1 MSATTGPNLW
11 TCRWNWCAQV
21 FEHAPDLL
29 AHLKTEHFTRI
40 LRVEK
45 KDWDIYLRSNEGQSG
60 MTDSLLQGIPTQSSE
75 STQPNASMENE
86 SPHSERAQ
94 FIQDRRRTPDQPPE
108 LSQPENDSAIESQP
122 EPATDSG
129 QGSPSRGSPIPAE
142 ELYTPP
148 PKRGRS
154 FADCDAASSPITT
167 PMASPLPP
175 TPPLHSRVV
184 DAINFAASKKFPS
197 LPLPRRNPP
206 QLHKSPTPL
215 PLPRRTGRVPA
226 PLSSQESSA
235 FSASH
240 SANVSVDSSTSAQ
253 DVETQLTE
261 DVASPTPSPAAAR
274 AGSPQK
280 QTAVQ
285 SQSYPIDPYPP
296 LQTQVPYVDQDYRTD
311 EDSAERRF
319 SSGNMVIPTESSSP
333 LRPMSQN
340 HTQPEP
346 EPPATQANFAS
357 RFNSGCLSLRLDSE
371 PPDAM
376 DVDEGLWLPL
386 QLQTQAAYLS
396 Q

>member
-11 TCRWNWCAQV
+11 ACRWNWCAQV

-29 AHLKTEHFTRI
+29 DHLKTEHFTRI

-75 STQPNASMENE
+75 FTQPNAPTENE
-86 SPHSERAQ
+86 SLQSERAQ
-94 FIQDRRRTPDQPPE
+94 STQDRRTPNQPPGV
-108 LSQPENDSAIESQP
+108 SQPENDSAIQSQP
-122 EPATDSG
+122 ELAVDSG
-129 QGSPSRGSPIPAE
+129 QESPSRGSPIPAE

-148 PKRGRS
+148 LKRGRS

-184 DAINFAASKKFPS
+184 DAINFAASQKFPS

-206 QLHKSPTPL
+206 HLHKSPTPL
-215 PLPRRTGRVPA
+215 PLPRRTVRVPA
-226 PLSSQESSA
+226 PQSSQGSSA

-240 SANVSVDSSTSAQ
+240 SANVSVDSSTSAR
-253 DVETQLTE
+253 DVETQLTG
-261 DVASPTPSPAAAR
+261 DVASPTPSPVR

-280 QTAVQ
+280 QPAVQ
-285 SQSYPIDPYPP
+285 PQSYPIEPYPP
-296 LQTQVPYVDQDYRTD
+296 LQTQAPYVDQDSRAD
-311 EDSAERRF
+311 EDGAKRRF
-319 SSGNMVIPTESSSP
+319 SSGNMIIPMESSSP
-333 LRPMSQN
+333 LRPMSQT

-346 EPPATQANFAS
+346 EPPATQAHFAS
-357 RFNSGCLSLRLDSE
+357 QFNSGCLSLRLDSE

-376 DVDEGLWLPL
+376 DVDEGLWPPL